1 MGFDHFYV
9 GFLRN
14 AGNFGEGFGRFWSNL
29 WPFAH
34 FLPTFKTPIWSVK
47 TQYLCGF
54 AGSKPTFPLF
64 FLNYY
69 DRKFK
74 VYSNSTKKVGFWP
87 RAKKMEEIMSKIS
100 WESLYENFK
109 SIYPRL
115 SRSSVYFRPFGYM
128 SIVVYFENGM
138 KMVYD
143 DLRKQAYITA

>member
-1 MGFDHFYV
+1 MATFILKNG
-9 GFLRN
+9 L
-14 AGNFGEGFGRFWSNL
+14 
-29 WPFAH
+29 
-34 FLPTFKTPIWSVK
+34 LPTFFRKLDIFGRIERLVETVLAKKS
-47 TQYLCGF
+47 GF
-54 AGSKPTFPLF
+54 LATS
-64 FLNYY
+64 
-69 DRKFK
+69 
-74 VYSNSTKKVGFWP
+74 
-87 RAKKMEEIMSKIS
+87 KKMEEIMSKIS

>member
-1 MGFDHFYV
+1 MIES
-9 GFLRN
+9 L
-14 AGNFGEGFGRFWSNL
+14 
-29 WPFAH
+29 
-34 FLPTFKTPIWSVK
+34 
-47 TQYLCGF
+47 
-54 AGSKPTFPLF
+54 
-64 FLNYY
+64 
-69 DRKFK
+69 K
-74 VYSNSTKKVGFWP
+74 VYSNSTKTVGFWP

>member
-1 MGFDHFYV
+1 MIESLKYIV
-9 GFLRN
+9 I
-14 AGNFGEGFGRFWSNL
+14 AQKKWVFGHE
-29 WPFAH
+29 
-34 FLPTFKTPIWSVK
+34 
-47 TQYLCGF
+47 Q
-54 AGSKPTFPLF
+54 
-64 FLNYY
+64 
-69 DRKFK
+69 
-74 VYSNSTKKVGFWP
+74 
-87 RAKKMEEIMSKIS
+87 KKMEEIMSKIS

>member
-1 MGFDHFYV
+1 MIES
-9 GFLRN
+9 L
-14 AGNFGEGFGRFWSNL
+14 
-29 WPFAH
+29 
-34 FLPTFKTPIWSVK
+34 
-47 TQYLCGF
+47 
-54 AGSKPTFPLF
+54 
-64 FLNYY
+64 
-69 DRKFK
+69 K
-74 VYSNSTKKVGFWP
+74 VYSNSTKKVVFWP
-87 RAKKMEEIMSKIS
+87 LAKKMEEIMSKIS